1 MLAMGSRRWPRI
13 RRAGANRVSHAWV
26 GGLLGLVVALAPG
39 FALAGSRGATA
50 PLNRALDEL
59 VGMQGGPPGAIVLI
73 QRGRHLSVH
82 SAGVARIGSAHPPRA
97 LEHMRIAS
105 VSKAFSGATAL
116 ALVADGRLSLHGTI
130 GELLPD
136 LPAAWHRVTLRQL
149 LGHTSGLPDYTASKA
164 FGEAVGESP
173 TSAPPPRALL
183 AFVADEDLEFRPGS
197 RYQYSN
203 SDNIVVALMIEA
215 VTGTRYARALRRQVL
230 WPLRLRRTSLPAVVE
245 LPHPFIHGY
254 EPAELPEDVSE
265 VVAFGGWAW
274 ASGGIVSTPAALNR
288 FVRGYVGGRLY
299 GGSVRARQFVFV
311 PDASSEPPG
320 PGRNAAGLG
329 LFRYDTRCGT
339 VYGHTGS
346 ILGYTQL
353 IAATADGRT
362 SVTFTINAQIH
373 GDDATLEQ
381 LRAAQEIAI
390 CTALGKPRRRH
401 LPAGGMYR

>member
-1 MLAMGSRRWPRI
+1 
-13 RRAGANRVSHAWV
+13 
-26 GGLLGLVVALAPG
+26 
-39 FALAGSRGATA
+39 
-50 PLNRALDEL
+50 
-59 VGMQGGPPGAIVLI
+59 
-73 QRGRHLSVH
+73 
-82 SAGVARIGSAHPPRA
+82 
-97 LEHMRIAS
+97 MRIAS
-105 VSKAFSGATAL
+105 VSKAFSGAAAL
-116 ALVADGRLSLHGTI
+116 SLVADGRLSLHGTI
-130 GELLPD
+130 GELLPE
-136 LPAAWHRVTLRQL
+136 LPEDWHPVTLRQL
-149 LGHTSGLPDYTASKA
+149 LGHTSGLPDYTASPA
-164 FGEAVGESP
+164 FGEAVGASP

-183 AFVADEDLEFRPGS
+183 GFVAHEDLEFRPGS

-215 VTGTRYARALRRQVL
+215 VTRTPYARALRTHVL

-254 EPAELPEDVSE
+254 EPAVVPPEDVSE

-311 PDASSEPPG
+311 PGAASEPPG
-320 PGRNAAGLG
+320 PGRNAAGLA
-329 LFRYDTRCGT
+329 LFRYETRCGT

-362 SVTFTINAQIH
+362 SVTFTINAQINS
-373 GDDATLEQ
+373 GDARLEQ

-401 LPAGGMYR
+401 SPAGGT